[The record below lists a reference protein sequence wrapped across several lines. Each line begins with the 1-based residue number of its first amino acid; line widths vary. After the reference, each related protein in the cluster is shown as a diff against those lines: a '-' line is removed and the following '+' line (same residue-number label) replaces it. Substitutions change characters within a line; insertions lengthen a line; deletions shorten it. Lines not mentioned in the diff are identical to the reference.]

1 MIVYDTV
8 LTSPQEIKCI
18 WGRKPGAG
26 TILYLF
32 VRYGMIIDMIF
43 RVFSGI
49 YVSETVLVSNIT
61 LRYWRLLIRLVQR

>member
-1 MIVYDTV
+1 MIAYDA
-8 LTSPQEIKCI
+8 LLSFQQEIKCI
-18 WGRKPGAG
+18 WGRKPRVV

>member
-1 MIVYDTV
+1 MIAYDAV
-8 LTSPQEIKCI
+8 LSFKQEIKCI
-18 WGRKPGAG
+18 WGRKLGTV